1 MKYII
6 AIILLLGGITMSTA
20 KGIYDIEVN
29 KIDGTQ
35 QRLEDYK
42 GKVIL
47 IVNTASKCGFTKQYE
62 DLQNL
67 WELHKEDD
75 FIILG
80 FPANNFM
87 NQEPGS
93 NEDIVEF
100 CQLNYGVDFPM
111 FEKISVKGKDIHPL
125 YDYLTS
131 KKNNPE
137 FGGKITW
144 NFNKFLISTDG
155 KIIGRFSSPTNPM
168 SKEIQEAI
176 QSALK

>member
-6 AIILLLGGITMSTA
+6 VIILLLGGITMSA
-20 KGIYDIEVN
+20 AQSLYDIEVRRM
-29 KIDGTQ
+29 DGTQ
-35 QRLEDYK
+35 QKLEEYQ

-47 IVNTASKCGFTKQYE
+47 IVNTASKCGFTNQYE

-67 WELHKEDD
+67 WEMHKADD
-75 FIILG
+75 FVILG

-93 NEDIVEF
+93 NEDIIEF

-125 YDYLTS
+125 YEYLTREDS
-131 KKNNPE
+131 NPE
-137 FGGKITW
+137 FGGKISW
-144 NFNKFLISTDG
+144 NFNKFLISKTG
-155 KIIGRFSSPTNPM
+155 KIIGRFPSKANPM
-168 SKEIQEAI
+168 SKEIQKAI
-176 QSALK
+176 EDALK